1 MAKSKEFKL
10 PPEDHFPQ
18 AEFDQ
23 LYLLKFQHRDRI
35 AAISQ
40 VLYEDDVKFSDK
52 GAIAKEESRIEEE
65 EFLRKLK
72 ENENVNA
79 KVAKDRTVR
88 LEKEMKEQ
96 EQDIL
101 RQVDEFEKQK
111 LKEESDLED
120 FIRSETVAIENR
132 IRLEDLEKAIEK
144 ALDNPIDYEYA
155 IDKDGYIYHG
165 RETKSNQVPKEERV
179 KILQPQTESEILL
192 QSKNVEN

>member
-10 PPEDHFPQ
+10 KPNDHFPQ
-18 AEFDQ
+18 AEHDQ
-23 LYLLKFQHRDRI
+23 FYFLKFQHRDRV

-40 VLYEDDVKFSDK
+40 VLYEDDVKFSDT
-52 GAIAKEESRIEEE
+52 GALAKEESRIENE

-79 KVAKDRTVR
+79 MVAKERTVR
-88 LEKEMKEQ
+88 LAKEMQEQEKE
-96 EQDIL
+96 IL

-111 LKEESDLED
+111 LKEEGDLED
-120 FIRSETVAIENR
+120 FIRSETAAIENR
-132 IRLEDLEKAIEK
+132 IRLEDLEKEIEK

-155 IDKDGYIYHG
+155 IDKEGHIYHG
-165 RETKSNQVPKEERV
+165 RETKSIQTPKEERV
-179 KILQPQTESEILL
+179 KILQPPTESEILL